1 MGSDPARICFS
12 WYTYTPVQTFH
23 NPWQKVFDHTKLS
36 ENIWIFKVLF
46 YLSFYNF
53 YFFIIL
59 FISLKLIGERRERVQ
74 RRIIKIDQQLVKSYY
89 YVEKKFSITLDN
101 TKSSENIWIL
111 KLQSII
117 ITVET
122 NRGSKEGLLKPL
134 IIDRISNFLK

>member
-1 MGSDPARICFS
+1 M
-12 WYTYTPVQTFH
+12 
-23 NPWQKVFDHTKLS
+23 
-36 ENIWIFKVLF
+36 
-46 YLSFYNF
+46 
-53 YFFIIL
+53 
-59 FISLKLIGERRERVQ
+59 KLIGERRERVQ